1 MNASIDHSK
10 DGAEDSV
17 HEATE
22 ALQHLADEVERE
34 RAERGRSDLDQIHLS
49 DGEEL
54 AAQLGAGG
62 QDTDHGGQAQSEDEP
77 GTEPTVGL
85 AEQGT
90 DGVIPIQN
98 GMKNPH

>member
-10 DGAEDSV
+10 DASPDPV
-17 HEATE
+17 HKATE
-22 ALQHLADEVERE
+22 ALQHLAEEVERE

-54 AAQLGAGG
+54 ATTLGAPGPDPNHDA
-62 QDTDHGGQAQSEDEP
+62 DTKKAP
-77 GTEPTVGL
+77 GTDGTVGL
-85 AEQGT
+85 ADEGT
-90 DGVIPIQN
+90 DGNVPIQN